1 MAKCDT
7 FTEIPLT
14 EKSQT
19 DHPEENRPKSFRDL
33 CDTILYW
40 IRYWWTWIG
49 AMCC

>member
-7 FTEIPLT
+7 FTDIPLT
-14 EKSQT
+14 EKTQT
-19 DHPEENRPKSFRDL
+19 VPDEPSKPQTLRDR
-33 CDTILYW
+33 CDTLWYW